1 MTQPLV
7 LYSDGLATV
16 VLRDV
21 ASFAYALPMGA
32 TALSLELEAK
42 SEESDLDEEGWEE
55 LFDEVNAIVTDY
67 LEKNLRR
74 PAEVGFLE
82 AIDAGCVVE
91 ADCDDFENQRLTFLF
106 NDSWAIGAEAAEH
119 WYALALAA
127 CHGKVER
134 VVGKQGFQLKHPTQD
149 VTGLATNG
157 TGTLPLLAIGDEI
170 VGVGEDGELTVTK
183 GVDLA
188 LSEEDKARVQAV
200 ANTRRCECK
209 LCQQLRR

>member
-1 MTQPLV
+1 
-7 LYSDGLATV
+7 
-16 VLRDV
+16 
-21 ASFAYALPMGA
+21 MGA

-55 LFDEVNAIVTDY
+55 LFDEVNGILTDY

-74 PAEVGFLE
+74 PAEAVFLE

-91 ADCDDFENQRLTFLF
+91 IDCDGFEDQRLTFRF

-119 WYALALAA
+119 WYALAMAA

-134 VVGKQGFQLKHPTQD
+134 AIGKRGFRLKNPGRD
-149 VTGLATNG
+149 VNDLATNG

-170 VGVGEDGELTVTK
+170 VGVGKGGALTVTE
-183 GVDLA
+183 GVTLTLA
-188 LSEEDKARVQAV
+188 DEDKARVREV
-200 ANTRRCECK
+200 ANQQRCECE

>member
-1 MTQPLV
+1 
-7 LYSDGLATV
+7 
-16 VLRDV
+16 
-21 ASFAYALPMGA
+21 MGA

-55 LFDEVNAIVTDY
+55 LFYEVNAIVTDY

-74 PAEVGFLE
+74 PAEAGFLE

-106 NDSWAIGAEAAEH
+106 NDSWAIGAETAEH
-119 WYALALAA
+119 WYALAIAA

-134 VVGKQGFQLKHPTQD
+134 AVGKQGFQLKNPGQD
-149 VTGLATNG
+149 VTALATNG
-157 TGTLPLLAIGDEI
+157 TGTLPLLTIGDEI
-170 VGVGEDGELTVTK
+170 VGVGKDGELMVTE
-183 GVDLA
+183 GVNLT

-200 ANTRRCECK
+200 ANTRRCECE